1 MYSATSKSYSEAF
14 APYILHQNN
23 WHALQV
29 YIFSARVKAGCS
41 LKFFQNV
48 LLTVLPS
55 PPVTPEAYDKTKD
68 SVSLKWK
75 LPRHDGKGRIF
86 GYLVEYQKPGA
97 VEWIPANET
106 PEQCPDLH
114 YVVTGLTDGQEYTF
128 RIFTVNAAGKSDP
141 AYVKETIKVHDRLG
155 RDSIYKSYLIFCDH
169 V

>member
-1 MYSATSKSYSEAF
+1 MCNC
-14 APYILHQNN
+14 L
-23 WHALQV
+23 
-29 YIFSARVKAGCS
+29 CS
-41 LKFFQNV
+41 LLFFPI
-48 LLTVLPS
+48 TVRPS

-75 LPRHDGKGRIF
+75 MPRHDGKGRIF

-114 YVVTGLTDGQEYTF
+114 YVVTGLTNEVEYAF

-141 AYVKETIKVHDRLG
+141 AYVKDSVKVHDRLG
-155 RDSIYKSYLIFCDH
+155 KS
-169 V
+169 

>member
-1 MYSATSKSYSEAF
+1 MGQLPHLY
-14 APYILHQNN
+14 
-23 WHALQV
+23 
-29 YIFSARVKAGCS
+29 FS
-41 LKFFQNV
+41 
-48 LLTVLPS
+48 LLTFSSAVRPS

-97 VEWIPANET
+97 VEWVQANET

-114 YVVTGLTDGQEYTF
+114 YVVTGLSDGQEYTF

-141 AYVKETIKVHDRLG
+141 AYVKQTIKVHDRLG
-155 RDSIYKSYLIFCDH
+155 EDTCHWCQLSTD
-169 V
+169 

>member
-1 MYSATSKSYSEAF
+1 M
-14 APYILHQNN
+14 
-23 WHALQV
+23 
-29 YIFSARVKAGCS
+29 
-41 LKFFQNV
+41 
-48 LLTVLPS
+48 
-55 PPVTPEAYDKTKD
+55 TPEAYDKTKD

-97 VEWIPANET
+97 VEWSPANET

-114 YVVTGLTDGQEYTF
+114 YVVTGLADGQEYIF

-155 RDSIYKSYLIFCDH
+155 KWFIYNSSLVSSII
-169 V
+169 

>member
-1 MYSATSKSYSEAF
+1 M
-14 APYILHQNN
+14 
-23 WHALQV
+23 
-29 YIFSARVKAGCS
+29 C
-41 LKFFQNV
+41 
-48 LLTVLPS
+48 PS

-97 VEWIPANET
+97 VEWIQANES

-114 YVVTGLTDGQEYTF
+114 YVVTGLADGQEYIF

-141 AYVKETIKVHDRLG
+141 AYVKQTIKVHDRLG
-155 RDSIYKSYLIFCDH
+155 KGFSYTSSFVFIYYR
-169 V
+169 

>member
-1 MYSATSKSYSEAF
+1 M
-14 APYILHQNN
+14 
-23 WHALQV
+23 
-29 YIFSARVKAGCS
+29 R
-41 LKFFQNV
+41 
-48 LLTVLPS
+48 PS

-97 VEWIPANET
+97 VEWSQANET

-114 YVVTGLTDGQEYTF
+114 YVVTGLSDGQEYTF

-141 AYVKETIKVHDRLG
+141 AYVKQTIKVHDRLG
-155 RDSIYKSYLIFCDH
+155 EDTCAIGVDVSNRCVDLCSMNYFLTLFNCGLCSL
-169 V
+169 

>member
-1 MYSATSKSYSEAF
+1 M
-14 APYILHQNN
+14 
-23 WHALQV
+23 
-29 YIFSARVKAGCS
+29 C
-41 LKFFQNV
+41 
-48 LLTVLPS
+48 PS

-86 GYLVEYQKPGA
+86 GYLVEYQTPGA

-114 YVVTGLTDGQEYTF
+114 YVVTGLTDGKEYAF
-128 RIFTVNAAGKSDP
+128 RIFTVDAAGKSDP
-141 AYVKETIKVHDRLG
+141 AYVKQTIKVHDRLG
-155 RDSIYKSYLIFCDH
+155 KAVIYNSSLFFIYYIYSIIFFSTNTSLVYPDWIGEKKSKTSFKLVNNTNYTIFTCKYDL

>member
-1 MYSATSKSYSEAF
+1 M
-14 APYILHQNN
+14 
-23 WHALQV
+23 
-29 YIFSARVKAGCS
+29 R
-41 LKFFQNV
+41 
-48 LLTVLPS
+48 PS

-97 VEWIPANET
+97 VEWVQANET

-114 YVVTGLTDGQEYTF
+114 YVVTGLNDGQEYNF

-141 AYVKETIKVHDRLG
+141 AFVKQTIKVHDRLG
-155 RDSIYKSYLIFCDH
+155 TGFIYNP
-169 V
+169 

>member
-1 MYSATSKSYSEAF
+1 MF
-14 APYILHQNN
+14 ACTPF
-23 WHALQV
+23 
-29 YIFSARVKAGCS
+29 FSAVC
-41 LKFFQNV
+41 
-48 LLTVLPS
+48 PS

-97 VEWIPANET
+97 VEWVQANET

-114 YVVTGLTDGQEYTF
+114 YVVTGLSDGQEYTF

-141 AYVKETIKVHDRLG
+141 SYVKQTIKVHDRMGEDTCALVLSQCECVDLC
-155 RDSIYKSYLIFCDH
+155 RMNYLLTLFICG
-169 V
+169 